1 VAGKLKYSTEEERLE
16 AARASKRKYN
26 KSAKGRKVMGDWYNK
41 NKDDE
46 EFKEMRNERQK
57 EYRASLPEDVAD
69 LYKERDRVLA
79 KLSRR
84 DDPVRHMLYDAKKRA
99 KRKGI
104 TFDLEWDDLTIPENC
119 PVLGIP
125 LFIGDGGRS
134 ANSPS
139 LDRFDNNLGYTKDN
153 VRIISLRANALK
165 NDATVEEMRLIL
177 AYMEGVSNAVVCD

>member
-1 VAGKLKYSTEEERLE
+1 MGGKLKYATEEERLD

-26 KSAKGRKVMGDWYNK
+26 KSDKGRKAMCNWYNK

-46 EFKEMRNERQK
+46 EFKEMRNERQQ
-57 EYRASLPEDVAD
+57 EYRASLPEDVLD
-69 LYKERDRVLA
+69 SYKKKKREQA
-79 KLSRR
+79 KLSRKE
-84 DDPVRHMLYDAKKRA
+84 DPVRHMLYDAKKRA
-99 KRKGI
+99 KQKGI
-104 TFDLEWDDLTIPENC
+104 AFDLVSEDLTIPEIC

-125 LFIGDGGRS
+125 LFVGDGTRS

-139 LDRFDNNLGYTKDN
+139 LDRFDNTLGYTKDN

-177 AYMEGVSNAVVCD
+177 AYMEGVINAVVCN